1 MSEEKFFQNVK
12 ASLYDF
18 APEVP
23 QSVYSGMRRKLWIS
37 NFMTWK
43 WASLNIW
50 YVLLLVGIGTG
61 VAFSSSESSI
71 QADKAQSSPIQ
82 TSRMEMPVANATTQ
96 NSVAINNDQVTS
108 TPKRRVTHSIDPIVA
123 PDPYNT
129 PVDQFPN
136 PECNLPKVED
146 PELTTTETSIIENN
160 VVPNPT
166 SAKVEEPLK
175 GKELEVDVYTDG
187 N

>member
-50 YVLLLVGIGTG
+50 YVLLLVGVGTG

-82 TSRMEMPVANATTQ
+82 TSRLEMTVTNATTQ
-96 NSVAINNDQVTS
+96 NSVVINHDQVTS
-108 TPKRRVTHSIDPIVA
+108 TTKRRVTRSINPIVA
-123 PDPYNT
+123 PELHNT
-129 PVDQFPN
+129 PVVQLPN
-136 PECNLPKVED
+136 LECNLPKVD
-146 PELTTTETSIIENN
+146 VPELTSTETNNIENG
-160 VVPNPT
+160 VVLIPT
-166 SAKVEEPLK
+166 SAKVEEPIK